1 MSGAANV
8 KSVDAI
14 RYFAAAVVAFQ
25 EEARLC
31 LSMMDSQLRQVLFW
45 LERDRPN
52 FWKREIENC
61 MREMTDA
68 RVRLHQ
74 CRMRRLGDFR
84 PSCIE
89 EVKDLEKTK
98 ADMEFAQKQVPTVK
112 RWLAEASHEG
122 NEYHGRASQ
131 LIQLIERE
139 LPRLLAMLSFTVDRL
154 ETYAAINPP
163 GSVPDGSFMKKMSE
177 ELQALLA
184 GIEAHSAAVESAELH
199 PDHSKSNQDS
209 PTPNNSEPQSDKSA

>member
-1 MSGAANV
+1 MSGGANV
-8 KSVDAI
+8 RSVDAI
-14 RYFAAAVVAFQ
+14 RYFAAAVAAFQ

-31 LSMMDSQLRQVLFW
+31 LAMLDAQLRQVLFW

-89 EVKDLEKTK
+89 EVKDLEKAK
-98 ADMEFAQKQVPTVK
+98 ADMEFAQKQIPNVK
-112 RWLAEASHEG
+112 RWLAAAAHEG

-131 LIQLIERE
+131 LIQVIERD
-139 LPRLLAMLSFTVDRL
+139 LPRLLALLAFTVDRL
-154 ETYAAINPP
+154 EAYAAVNPP
-163 GSVPDGSFMKKMSE
+163 GTAPNATFMKQMSE
-177 ELQALLA
+177 ELQTLLA
-184 GIEAHSAAVESAELH
+184 SIESQKSGSAEASH
-199 PDHSKSNQDS
+199 PAEQTPDPTSSN
-209 PTPNNSEPQSDKSA
+209 EI

>member
-8 KSVDAI
+8 QSIDAI
-14 RYFAAAVVAFQ
+14 RYFAAAVAAFQ

-31 LSMMDSQLRQVLFW
+31 LSQMDSQLRQILFW
-45 LERDRPN
+45 LERDRPQ

-74 CRMRRLGDFR
+74 CRMRRIGDFR

-89 EVKDLEKTK
+89 EVKDLEKAK
-98 ADMEFAQKQVPTVK
+98 SDMEFAQKQVPNVK

-131 LIQLIERE
+131 LIQTIERD
-139 LPRLLAMLSFTVDRL
+139 LPRLLALLAFTVDRL
-154 ETYAAINPP
+154 ETYAAISAP
-163 GSVPDGSFMKKMSE
+163 GTAPDDSFMKKMSE
-177 ELQALLA
+177 DLQALMA
-184 GIEAHSAAVESAELH
+184 GIEAQAKATNPDEAAATSEPPPASSAENST
-199 PDHSKSNQDS
+199 SK
-209 PTPNNSEPQSDKSA
+209 

>member
-8 KSVDAI
+8 QSVDAI

-31 LSMMDSQLRQVLFW
+31 LSMMDSQLRQILFW
-45 LERDRPN
+45 LERDRPT
-52 FWKREIENC
+52 FWKREVENC

-89 EVKDLEKTK
+89 EVKDLEKSK
-98 ADMEFAQKQVPTVK
+98 ADMEFAQKQIPNVK
-112 RWLAEASHEG
+112 RWLGEASHEG

-131 LIQLIERE
+131 LIQMIERE
-139 LPRLLAMLSFTVDRL
+139 IPRLLALLSFTVDRL
-154 ETYAAINPP
+154 EAYAAINPP
-163 GSVPDGSFMKKMSE
+163 GTPPDASFMKQMSE
-177 ELQALLA
+177 ELQALMA
-184 GIEAHSAAVESAELH
+184 GIEAQSTES
-199 PDHSKSNQDS
+199 
-209 PTPNNSEPQSDKSA
+209 SEE

>member
-31 LSMMDSQLRQVLFW
+31 LSMMDSQLRQILFW
-45 LERDRPN
+45 LERDRPT
-52 FWKREIENC
+52 FWKREVENC

-89 EVKDLEKTK
+89 EVKDLEKAK
-98 ADMEFAQKQVPTVK
+98 ADMEFAQKQIPNVK
-112 RWLAEASHEG
+112 RWLGEASHEG

-131 LIQLIERE
+131 LIQMIERE
-139 LPRLLAMLSFTVDRL
+139 IPRLLALLSFTVDRL
-154 ETYAAINPP
+154 EAYAAINPP
-163 GSVPDGSFMKKMSE
+163 GTPPDASFMKQMSE
-177 ELQALLA
+177 ELQALMA
-184 GIEAHSAAVESAELH
+184 GIEAQSTES
-199 PDHSKSNQDS
+199 
-209 PTPNNSEPQSDKSA
+209 SEE